1 MLTVPNI
8 LWLKRK
14 PAGYTAAGESRVL
27 SAFEKA
33 GQAAVTCCALF
44 FSYAPL
50 LPLTPWSLWLG
61 ASLLLMLLYEGWWA
75 RYFRSGRTLDDFY
88 SCFLEWPC
96 VAGASLPVAGFLLL
110 ASMRAPCF

>member
-33 GQAAVTCCALF
+33 AGRVTCARCFSLCARCCRLRMD
-44 FSYAPL
+44 A
-50 LPLTPWSLWLG
+50 LWLRVSF
-61 ASLLLMLLYEGWWA
+61 AHALYEGWWA
-75 RYFRSGRTLDDFY
+75 RNF
-88 SCFLEWPC
+88 
-96 VAGASLPVAGFLLL
+96 
-110 ASMRAPCF
+110 